1 MLTHQWPGSD
11 GDGTRME
18 GGREGRKDTWKKGI
32 VVGGV
37 IGNIKGADQI
47 AKLRKSG
54 WWCVILG

>member
-1 MLTHQWPGSD
+1 
-11 GDGTRME
+11 ME

-54 WWCVILG
+54 